1 MKQYVID
8 GLKPEEHKKLK
19 EYLDRNL
26 EASPLA
32 ELYWLQLD
40 REILGPMQKS
50 HEECA
55 PHLFALKLE
64 DTYLACEFLVRIKKH
79 IKCDCMGYAT
89 SEQRDWLIETVDS
102 ILIKL
107 NIDI

>member
-8 GLKPEEHKKLK
+8 GLRPEDHKKLE

-26 EASPLA
+26 EASPLGG
-32 ELYWLQLD
+32 LYWLRLD
-40 REILGPMQKS
+40 REILGPVQKS

-55 PHLFALKLE
+55 PHLFALELG
-64 DTYLACEFLVRIKKH
+64 DTYLSCELLVRIKNN

-102 ILIKL
+102 ILMEL
-107 NIDI
+107 NIDL

>member
-8 GLKPEEHKKLK
+8 GLKPEDYKKLK

-26 EASPLA
+26 EVSPLGG
-32 ELYWLQLD
+32 LYWLQLD
-40 REILGPMQKS
+40 RETLGPMQKS

-55 PHLFALKLE
+55 PHLFALQLE
-64 DTYLACEFLVRIKKH
+64 DTCLSCEFLVRIKNN

-89 SEQRDWLIETVDS
+89 PEQRDWLIETVDS
-102 ILIKL
+102 ILKKL
-107 NIDI
+107 NIDV